1 MTHQEKMTHL
11 CLSAMNQI
19 TTQIN
24 NLLRSVITC
33 MDFILVQIW
42 LHTKLG
48 TFYGV

>member
-1 MTHQEKMTHL
+1 
-11 CLSAMNQI
+11 MNQI